1 MKVSE
6 HTKEKRKI
14 KEANAMIKN
23 LEESQ
28 RALLAL
34 QLRDYSSFEK
44 YHKGELEKI
53 EERIS
58 NQKTIRAQAKR
69 EK

>member
-6 HTKEKRKI
+6 HTKEKQKI

-23 LEESQ
+23 IEESQ

-34 QLRDYSSFEK
+34 QLRDYVRSRNIIK
-44 YHKGELEKI
+44 A
-53 EERIS
+53 
-58 NQKTIRAQAKR
+58 N
-69 EK
+69 